1 MKEVILNF
9 YLYNILFYKI
19 NILNKFCII
28 YSIKYFTKLDIKYII
43 KNIFKIK
50 LINYNNIKINNIN
63 KKNCLKKYYIT
74 FK

>member
-19 NILNKFCII
+19 NFLNKFCII
-28 YSIKYFTKLDIKYII
+28 YSIKYFIKSDIKYII

-63 KKNCLKKYYIT
+63 KKDFLKKYYIT